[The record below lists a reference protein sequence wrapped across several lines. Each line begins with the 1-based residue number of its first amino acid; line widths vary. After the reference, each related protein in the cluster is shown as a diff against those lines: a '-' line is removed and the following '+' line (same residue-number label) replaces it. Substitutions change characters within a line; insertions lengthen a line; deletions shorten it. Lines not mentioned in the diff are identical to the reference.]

1 MQFDPKSL
9 PIYAHEEEIVEAV
22 RNHRVVVVE
31 GETGSGKTTQ
41 LPRILLKADLAGGQI
56 GITQPRR
63 IAAVSVARRIAQEEG
78 VTLGEEIGYA
88 IRFDDK
94 TSRRTLVKI
103 MTDGILLQEVRSD
116 SLFEHYG
123 VVMVD
128 EAHERSLNIDLTLGL
143 LYQAL
148 KKNPD
153 LRVIISSATL
163 KPEEFQAYFKGAV
176 GDVPAISVSGRA
188 YPVDIDY
195 RPQKDCHW
203 SEVPFNIA
211 RQVVQLHRREET
223 GHILCFLTGQG
234 MIERSVTAIQDM
246 RPGRN
251 LVVLPLYGRLTR
263 EEQEQV
269 FEEFGDKRKV
279 ILSTNI
285 AETSIT
291 IPNVRYVIDS
301 GLAKVPRYH
310 PRTGITTLRE
320 EWISRASAAQ
330 RAGRAGR
337 TAPGSV
343 IRLYDQRDHDEQAE
357 FTEEEIRRSD
367 LSEVVLRLIDLGVT
381 EVESFEFPTRPPAY
395 QLRAAIRSLQV
406 MGAIDDRRQLT
417 AVGQRMVPFPLSPPL
432 ARMVVEAAENHGDVM
447 SEVLIVAAFLSS
459 RPPYLFPLGDEIAA
473 RRAHGDLAHP
483 SGDAMTAVGTFR
495 AWEAARDRKSY
506 CERNFLD
513 PDVMAFVRKTHNQ
526 LGEIVEKLGCHLG
539 SSDNPE
545 AVVRCLATGFAERLL
560 TRQGRSFETLAGE
573 RAGIH
578 PSSAIH
584 RTGARLIVA
593 AELVESHR
601 VWARQCSV
609 VRTEWLADINPE
621 AAKQWRIGGR
631 RRNKKK
637 RSALTELPKEISIAG
652 VTLDVKR
659 RGKKPVVEIRPD
671 QVEALRSAKLEHVP
685 PEMRRWPTR
694 VKLPQ
699 GTLGSGCNL
708 ATIIGHL
715 PHMPLPAAEEQLERN
730 VMEGVILDAEANW
743 ATLQP
748 LLPKVLTAMFPGSGK
763 RPGWFSLVANGL
775 GEFWFEVIH
784 DFSAAAQSTSL
795 SLTELS
801 GCLGANEEHRGLVMD
816 VQSRVDETL
825 ELLQGSTEQGR

>member
-1 MQFDPKSL
+1 MPFDPKTL
-9 PIYAHEEEIVEAV
+9 PIYAHEDEIVDAV

-63 IAAVSVARRIAQEEG
+63 IAAVSVARRIAEEEG

-103 MTDGILLQEVRSD
+103 MTDGILLQEARSD

-148 KKNPD
+148 KKNSD

-176 GDVPAISVSGRA
+176 GDVPVISVSGRA
-188 YPVDIDY
+188 YPVDVVY

-203 SEVPFNIA
+203 SEVPYNIA
-211 RQVVQLHRREET
+211 RQVVQLHRRGEP

-234 MIERSVTAIQDM
+234 MIERSVTAIEEM
-246 RPGRN
+246 RPGKG
-251 LVVLPLYGRLTR
+251 LVPLPLYARLTR

-269 FEEFGDKRKV
+269 FAEFGGKRKV

-291 IPNVRYVIDS
+291 IPNVRYVIDC

-337 TAPGSV
+337 TAPGRV
-343 IRLYDQRDHDEQAE
+343 IRLYDKRDHDEQAE

-367 LSEVVLRLIDLGVT
+367 LSEVVLRLIDLGVSD
-381 EVESFEFPTRPPAY
+381 VESFEFPTRPPGY

-406 MGAIDDRRQLT
+406 MGAIDERRHLT
-417 AVGQRMVPFPLSPPL
+417 AVGKRMVPFPLSPPL
-432 ARMVVEAAENHGDVM
+432 ARMVVEAAERHGEVM

-459 RPPYLFPLGDEIAA
+459 RPPYLFPLGDEIPA

-495 AWEAARDRKSY
+495 AWEAARDRKAY

-513 PDVMAFVRKTHNQ
+513 PDVMAFVRKTHSQ

-545 AVVRCLATGFAERLL
+545 AVLRCLATGFAERLL
-560 TRQGRSFETLAGE
+560 LRQGRSFETLGGQ
-573 RAGIH
+573 RASIH

-584 RTGARLIVA
+584 RTNARVIVA
-593 AELVESHR
+593 GELVESHR

-609 VRTEWLADINPE
+609 VRAEWLPDLNPD

-631 RRNKKK
+631 GRNKKK
-637 RSALTELPKEISIAG
+637 RSALAELPKQIQIAG
-652 VTLDVKR
+652 VTLQVKR
-659 RGKKPVVEIRPD
+659 RGKKPIVEILPD
-671 QVEALRSAKLEHVP
+671 QVDGLRSAKLEDVP
-685 PEMRRWPTR
+685 PECRRWPTR
-694 VKLPQ
+694 IKLAQ
-699 GTLGSGCNL
+699 GIFGSGCNL
-708 ATIIGHL
+708 ATIVEQL
-715 PHMPLPAAEEQLERN
+715 PHMPLPAADEQLERN
-730 VMEGVILDAEANW
+730 VMEGVILDPDANW
-743 ATLQP
+743 ATIEP
-748 LLPKVLTAMFPGSGK
+748 LLPKALTPMFPGSGK

-784 DFSAAAQSTSL
+784 DFAAAAQSTGL
-795 SLTELS
+795 SLNELS
-801 GCLGANEEHRGLVMD
+801 GSLDGAEERIGLVMD
-816 VQSRVDETL
+816 VQHRVDETL
-825 ELLQGSTEQGR
+825 AQLQANNQE